1 MNFIKK
7 NIFYIGITTAIILAV
22 VMIIILMYPKNNTTK
37 VAKVI
42 KQEMPNLKFSDLPEN
57 IRKNYIKKD
66 ELSEF
71 SKYLAPSV
79 NALEKDD
86 DEPLEGSV
94 DELKAQIITLRQKNK
109 LLYEDNLDLVNK
121 NWEIAILLRDQKDM
135 LTEEKEKIISKSLVT
150 INDAEQQHYKN
161 INDLTKRINEL
172 QQESINSS
180 KDYENKIVILEN
192 KIDKLEK
199 SIRDKEL
206 IIDDKVMA
214 ATKEQ
219 RISNSSLAEKNRY
232 LLEELDSI
240 KKKMNQRLD
249 ETNVKITEKKQEI
262 SNLKQTM
269 KQKEQEL
276 SKILTKHTAEILKIE
291 KKNNQTIKT
300 LRDDMDALKD
310 SHQKEIARKNSEQE
324 ALVKDFTATKKT
336 LRDDN
341 LKLEA
346 ELKRQEFLKSKE
358 NVDKKD
364 IVAELTMELRNLK
377 ILKDE
382 LEEKL
387 KNMQNNTQIS
397 STQSQELAQKDAE
410 ILKLKETLIALDEEL
425 KESKPSY
432 DEQKHLKNYKF
443 LNDKIASLE
452 EERNLLAK
460 AATNKLEKTNDML
473 EADKKELQNKIK
485 ENESLKEKIANLEQ
499 KTATL
504 SQNQEQIKSLKKIK
518 DDFSKLQGEVNIQ
531 EQAYQDKINELN
543 SKLKDSE
550 NRLKN
555 ADSYKAEE
563 TAYKEKIKTLEESLN
578 EKEQENKILNVY
590 KSENLS
596 LKKALE
602 ESKKVTI
609 IAKNQ
614 IKNPKKL
621 ELIDQIQCDDIAL
634 GTNEPSYECK
644 AKVSAFLDNYTAN
657 NYYEILPIIDNG
669 GFATFQKIQNSNLN
683 IPQSEI
689 QRLSRLSN
697 LGLGKDRAASGG
709 KLVVEKFK
717 DFAKVSYSVDSM
729 QIPKKRG
736 FVIKVYE

>member
-7 NIFYIGITTAIILAV
+7 NIFYISIITAIILAV
-22 VMIIILMYPKNNTTK
+22 IMMFLLMYPKNSSPKVVNTPK
-37 VAKVI
+37 IEK
-42 KQEMPNLKFSDLPEN
+42 PNLKFSDLPEN
-57 IRKNYIKKD
+57 IKKNYMKKE
-66 ELSEF
+66 ELAEF

-79 NALEKDD
+79 NALEKED
-86 DEPLEGSV
+86 DEPLEGTK

-121 NWEIAILLRDQKDM
+121 NWEISILLRDQKDM
-135 LTEEKEKIISKSLVT
+135 LTEEKEKIIAKSLVT

-192 KIDKLEK
+192 KIDNLEK

-249 ETNVKITEKKQEI
+249 DMSLKFNEKKQEI
-262 SNLKQTM
+262 SNLKQIM
-269 KQKEQEL
+269 KQKEKEL
-276 SKILTKHTAEILKIE
+276 SKILTKHTEEILKIE
-291 KKNNQTIKT
+291 RKNNQTINS
-300 LRDDMDALKD
+300 LRDDMNILKD
-310 SHQKEIARKNSEQE
+310 THQKEITRKNTEVD
-324 ALVKDFTATKKT
+324 ALIKDFTATKKT

-346 ELKRQEFLKSKE
+346 ELKRQDFLKSKQD
-358 NVDKKD
+358 VDKKD
-364 IVAELTMELRNLK
+364 TVAELTMELRNLK
-377 ILKDE
+377 LVKDE

-387 KNMQNNTQIS
+387 KSMQTNTQTTS
-397 STQSQELAQKDAE
+397 NQSKELAEKNAE

-425 KESKPSY
+425 KATKPSH

-460 AATNKLEKTNDML
+460 EATKRLESTNDIL
-473 EADKKELQNKIK
+473 QADKKELKSQKEENKI
-485 ENESLKEKIANLEQ
+485 LKEKLANLEQ
-499 KTATL
+499 QAVNLNK
-504 SQNQEQIKSLKKIK
+504 NKEQIKNIEKIK
-518 DDFSKLQGEVNIQ
+518 DDFSKLQNEVNLQ
-531 EQAYQDKINELN
+531 ELAYQEKIKELN
-543 SKLKDSE
+543 EKLKNSE
-550 NRLKN
+550 NKLKN
-555 ADSYKAEE
+555 LDSYKAEE
-563 TAYKEKIKTLEESLN
+563 TAYQEKIKTLEDSLN
-578 EKEQENKILNVY
+578 QKDQEVKILNAY
-590 KSENLS
+590 KSENDK

-614 IKNPKKL
+614 IKSPKKL

-634 GTNEPSYECK
+634 GTNEPSAKCK
-644 AKVSAFLDNYTAN
+644 AEVSDFLNKYTAN

-669 GFATFQKIQNSNLN
+669 GFATFQKIQNSTLD

-689 QRLSRLSN
+689 NRLSRLSN

-709 KLVVEKFK
+709 KLVVDKFK
-717 DFAKVSYSVDSM
+717 EFAKVSYSVDSM